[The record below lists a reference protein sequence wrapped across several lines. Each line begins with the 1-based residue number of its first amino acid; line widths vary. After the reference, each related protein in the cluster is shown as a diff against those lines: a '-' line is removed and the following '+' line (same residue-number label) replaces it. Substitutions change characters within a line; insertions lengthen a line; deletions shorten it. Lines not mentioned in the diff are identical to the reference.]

1 MGHGRPLEA
10 PDNSSKRN
18 LRFATRSMGVADT
31 SPPVSRSDG
40 EGTYGK
46 VGELDLIASNG
57 PKLGGSMQGYTS
69 WTCTKRT

>member
-1 MGHGRPLEA
+1 
-10 PDNSSKRN
+10 
-18 LRFATRSMGVADT
+18 MGVADT